1 MASLAFDSSLAPL
14 ELPPLVGSSVASLPP
29 DSLAALSDFVDDV
42 PVVVVDV
49 VVVCAAA
56 FSALVSFGGVIS
68 GVLFGTASEALLP
81 PPHAVSVAAP
91 SSSASASATAL
102 AFNDPPRAIRA
113 APSAGRRW
121 GSR

>member
-1 MASLAFDSSLAPL
+1 MDSSLAPL

-29 DSLAALSDFVDDV
+29 DSFAGLSVFDV
-42 PVVVVDV
+42 LVVEVVEV
-49 VVVCAAA
+49 EVVCAAA

-68 GVLFGTASEALLP
+68 GVLLGTASDALLP
-81 PPHAVSVAAP
+81 PPQAPSVAAP

-102 AFNDPPRAIRA
+102 ALNDPPGAFRA
-113 APSAGRRW
+113 APSACRTS